1 MDLTTVSGVR
11 AQLEAQPLWIAGWQK
26 GRSLE
31 GADSAYRGVWNY
43 HIIYLY
49 HIFYRSSRNNVQKGT
64 NTAERTQELRSQNSG
79 VRQVMGAKNS
89 ASLRAD
95 QCPVFFVFA
104 AAGSWLLAP
113 GSWLLAPG
121 SWLLAPGSWLLAP
134 GS

>member
-11 AQLEAQPLWIAGWQK
+11 AQLEAQPLWVAGWQK

-64 NTAERTQELRSQNSG
+64 NTGERTQGLKNARSQELRSQNSG
-79 VRQVMGAKNS
+79 VQQAMGAKNS

-95 QCPVFFVFA
+95 RCHAFFV
-104 AAGSWLLAP
+104 LQPQAP
-113 GSWLLAPG
+113 GS
-121 SWLLAPGSWLLAP
+121 
-134 GS
+134 